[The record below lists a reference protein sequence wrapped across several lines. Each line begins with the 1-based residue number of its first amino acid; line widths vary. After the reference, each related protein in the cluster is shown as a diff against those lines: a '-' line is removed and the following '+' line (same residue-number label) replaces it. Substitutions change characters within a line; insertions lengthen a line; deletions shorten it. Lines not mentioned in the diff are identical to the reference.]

1 MDAKGLGRVHNRG
14 RNGGWAWGVGTRND
28 GWAWGIGT
36 RNDGWAWGIG
46 TRNDGGALG
55 YYPGRFRI
63 RIEPQFS
70 R

>member
-1 MDAKGLGRVHNRG
+1 MGSKGLGRVHNRG
-14 RNGGWAWGVGTRND
+14 RNS

-36 RNDGWAWGIG
+36 RNDGWAWGVG
-46 TRNDGGALG
+46 TQNDGGALG